1 MAAPR
6 RTRLLLPLVGCLL
19 VLVACATSAAAPL
32 DATTPPS
39 GDASTAPP
47 AADPTST
54 PTPPPVPELPGG
66 GHTLFPGRTM
76 VALYGHPGAPALGVL
91 GEQGV
96 DASVQRARAL
106 AAQFAPLAGEPVVP
120 AFEIITTVAS
130 SAPGADGD
138 YSAESAPEDLV
149 PWIDAAAAADMYVVL
164 DLQPGRSDFL
174 TQARRY
180 TDLLRRPNVGLAL
193 DPEWRLRPGQKH
205 RVQVGSVDVAEV
217 NAVATWL
224 ADLTREARLPQKL
237 LMLHQF
243 QAQMIRNREQLVTDR
258 DELSVVLHA
267 DGFGTRAE
275 KLETWNRLHQA
286 VPAGVTWGWK
296 NFYDE
301 DRPMFDPAQTLAV
314 GPARPVFV
322 SYQ

>member
-1 MAAPR
+1 MAATR
-6 RTRLLLPLVGCLL
+6 RIRLLLPLLCGLL
-19 VLVACATSAAAPL
+19 VLAGCATSAAAPL
-32 DATTPPS
+32 DAAAPPSGAPLTTTPP
-39 GDASTAPP
+39 T
-47 AADPTST
+47 TSE
-54 PTPPPVPELPGG
+54 PPPVPELPGG
-66 GHTLFPGRTM
+66 GHILFPGRTM

-96 DASVQRARAL
+96 DASVQRARDL
-106 AAQFAPLAGEPVVP
+106 AARYTPLAGEPVVP
-120 AFEIITTVAS
+120 AFEIIATVAS

-138 YSAESAPEDLV
+138 YSNESAPEDLV
-149 PWIDAAAAADMYVVL
+149 PWVDAAAAAGMYVVL

-174 TQARRY
+174 SQARRY

-193 DPEWRLRPGQKH
+193 DPEWRLRAGQKH
-205 RVQVGSVDVAEV
+205 RVQVGSVDAAEV

-243 QAQMIRNREQLVTDR
+243 QVQMIRNREQLVTDR

-275 KLETWNRLHQA
+275 KLETWDRLHQA

-301 DRPMFDPAQTLAV
+301 DRPMFDPADTLAV
-314 GPARPVFV
+314 GPVRPVFV

>member
-1 MAAPR
+1 MAVTQR
-6 RTRLLLPLVGCLL
+6 GRFLLPLLAGLLALAGC
-19 VLVACATSAAAPL
+19 AGSAAAPL
-32 DATTPPS
+32 DAAAPPSTAAPAVPRTTTTP
-39 GDASTAPP
+39 AP
-47 AADPTST
+47 A
-54 PTPPPVPELPGG
+54 PVPELPGG
-66 GHTLFPGRTM
+66 GHVLFPGRTM

-96 DASVQRARAL
+96 DGAVERARRL
-106 AAQFAPLAGEPVVP
+106 AAQYAPHTAEPVVP
-120 AFEIITTVAS
+120 AFEIIATVAS

-138 YSAESAPEDLV
+138 YSAGSAPEDLV
-149 PWIDAAAAADMYVVL
+149 PWVDAAAAAGMYVVL

-205 RVQVGSVDVAEV
+205 RVQVGSVDAAEV
-217 NAVATWL
+217 NDVSSWL

-243 QAQMIRNREQLVTDR
+243 QPQMIRDREQLITER
-258 DELSVVLHA
+258 DELSVLLHA

-275 KLETWNRLHQA
+275 KMNTWERLHQGA
-286 VPAGVTWGWK
+286 PPGVTWGWK

-301 DRPMFDPAQTLAV
+301 DRPLFAPVETLAV

>member
-1 MAAPR
+1 MARAVTWRIRHLFP
-6 RTRLLLPLVGCLL
+6 LLGCLL
-19 VLVACATSAAAPL
+19 LFAGCASSAAAPL
-32 DATTPPS
+32 DAAAGPPS
-39 GDASTAPP
+39 ATTSPPP
-47 AADPTST
+47 ATTS
-54 PTPPPVPELPGG
+54 TPPPVPELPGG
-66 GHTLFPGRTM
+66 GHRLSPGRTM

-96 DASVQRARAL
+96 AASVQRARAL
-106 AAQFAPLAGEPVVP
+106 AAQYAPLAGEPVVP
-120 AFEIITTVAS
+120 AFEIIATVAS

-138 YSAESAPEDLV
+138 YSAESRPEALR
-149 PWIDAAAAADMYVVL
+149 PWVDAAAEAGVYVVL
-164 DLQPGRSDFL
+164 DLQSGRSDFL

-180 TDLLRRPNVGLAL
+180 SDLLQRPNVGLAL

-205 RVQVGSVDVAEV
+205 RVQVGSVDAAEV
-217 NAVATWL
+217 NAVVTWL

-243 QAQMIRNREQLVTDR
+243 QPQMIRNREQLVTDR
-258 DELSVVLHA
+258 DELSVLLHA
-267 DGFGTRAE
+267 DGFGTRGE
-275 KLETWNRLHQA
+275 KMETWNRLHQD
-286 VPAGVTWGWK
+286 VPPGVTWGWK

-301 DRPMFDPAQTLAV
+301 DRPMFEPAETLAV

>member
-1 MAAPR
+1 MAATR
-6 RTRLLLPLVGCLL
+6 RIRLLLPLFGVLL
-19 VLVACATSAAAPL
+19 VLAGCATSAAAPL
-32 DATTPPS
+32 DAAAPPS
-39 GDASTAPP
+39 PAPP
-47 AADPTST
+47 TTASPTTSA
-54 PTPPPVPELPGG
+54 PPPVPELPGG

-76 VALYGHPGAPALGVL
+76 VALYGHPGVPALGVL

-96 DASVQRARAL
+96 DASVQRARDL
-106 AAQFAPLAGEPVVP
+106 ADRYAPLTGEPVVP

-138 YSAESAPEDLV
+138 YSNESAPEDLV
-149 PWIDAAAAADMYVVL
+149 PWVDEAAAAGMYVVL

-193 DPEWRLRPGQKH
+193 DPEWRLRAGQKH
-205 RVQVGSVDVAEV
+205 RVQVGSVDAAEV

-275 KLETWNRLHQA
+275 KMETWDRLHQA

-301 DRPMFDPAQTLAV
+301 DRPMFDPADTLAV
-314 GPARPVFV
+314 GPVRPVFV

>member
-1 MAAPR
+1 MAATR
-6 RTRLLLPLVGCLL
+6 RTRLLLPLLGGLLALVG
-19 VLVACATSAAAPL
+19 CATSAAAPL
-32 DATTPPS
+32 DVAAAP
-39 GDASTAPP
+39 STAPSTVPP
-47 AADPTST
+47 ATTSA
-54 PTPPPVPELPGG
+54 PPPVPELPGG
-66 GHTLFPGRTM
+66 GHTLFPGRTL

-96 DASVQRARAL
+96 GASVQRARDL
-106 AAQFAPLAGEPVVP
+106 AAQYGPLAGEPVVP
-120 AFEIITTVAS
+120 AFEIIATVAS

-138 YSAESAPEDLV
+138 YSAESAPDDLV
-149 PWIDAAAAADMYVVL
+149 PWVDAAAAAGMYVVL

-193 DPEWRLRPGQKH
+193 DPEWRLGPGQKH
-205 RVQVGSVDVAEV
+205 RVQVGSVDAKEV
-217 NAVATWL
+217 DAVATWL

-243 QAQMIRNREQLVTDR
+243 QPQMIRNREQLVTER
-258 DELSVVLHA
+258 DELSVLLHA

-275 KLETWNRLHQA
+275 KLMTWERLHQG
-286 VPAGVTWGWK
+286 VPPGVTWGWK

-301 DRPMFDPAQTLAV
+301 DRPLLGPAETLAV
-314 GPARPVFV
+314 GPVRPVFV